1 MNNYI
6 IINYKEFNDNN
17 FEYIIVICKNL
28 IEASVE
34 AFKLLKHQNYHVQLF
49 KVDKEVII

>member
-1 MNNYI
+1 MKEYI
-6 IINYKEFNDNN
+6 IINYNNIDNN
-17 FEYIIVICKNL
+17 GLFIVVCNTFN
-28 IEASVE
+28 EASKT